1 MCPAWVASE
10 SRVNAGLLTRF
21 HIEKNFRHWVK
32 METRRV
38 RKEVSLVYCQD
49 REVGD
54 PMIWWTNSNCSCPK
68 RWLKTSCGLELATRF
83 TELIVD
89 KEDVSKCWFWY
100 REACSWAWLRIFDID
115 YCRYAAICLC
125 HWIVGC
131 DFVSI
136 FFSSPVSEICFWS
149 LGSACCITN

>member
-21 HIEKNFRHWVK
+21 HIEMNFRHWVK

-38 RKEVSLVYCQD
+38 RKEVSFVYCQD

-54 PMIWWTNSNCSCPK
+54 PMLWWTNSNCSCPK

-89 KEDVSKCWFWY
+89 KKMYQNVDSDTVKHASGLGFESSILITVDMLPS
-100 REACSWAWLRIFDID
+100 ACVTELLVVTS
-115 YCRYAAICLC
+115 YQK
-125 HWIVGC
+125 
-131 DFVSI
+131 
-136 FFSSPVSEICFWS
+136 FFSSSFRNLFLKLRKC
-149 LGSACCITN
+149 LLYY